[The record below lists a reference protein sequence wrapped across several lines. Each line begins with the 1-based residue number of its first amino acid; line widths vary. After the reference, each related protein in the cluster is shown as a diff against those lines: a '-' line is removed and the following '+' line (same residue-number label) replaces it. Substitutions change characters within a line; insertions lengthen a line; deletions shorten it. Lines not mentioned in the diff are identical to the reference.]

1 MIIKIIKKILPN
13 LIKKIL
19 LYLVL
24 STPSAKRKKFLQTI
38 KQEEEIKKTSKIINK
53 IYGDQEITVLNGPF
67 KGMKYVDLSIHSK
80 ILPKLVGSYEEP
92 IHKWIYEILKKKCY
106 STIINIGC
114 AEGYYAVGFSKAISK
129 PKILAFDINK
139 EALLNANK
147 LAQLNS
153 ASSVITFGEKFDAS
167 VCAQI
172 LGCDPASKIL
182 IFADIEGAELD
193 LLNTKQTPDILNCD
207 ILVELHDCFY
217 PGLTEIITNRF
228 QASHKIEIVADYP
241 WRSKDYNLMGGGGEF
256 FSEEDWRYLLNE
268 NRPKAM
274 RWMYAKLK

>member
-1 MIIKIIKKILPN
+1 MIIKIV
-13 LIKKIL
+13 KKIL
-19 LYLVL
+19 LDLVA
-24 STPSAKRKKFLQTI
+24 STPSAKKKFLQTI
-38 KQEEEIKKTSKIINK
+38 KHEEEIKKNSKIKNK

-67 KGMKYVDLSIHSK
+67 KGMKYVDLISIGSK

-147 LAQLNS
+147 LAQLNDV
-153 ASSVITFGEKFDAS
+153 SSVITFGEKFDAS

-172 LGCDPASKIL
+172 LGCDPASRIL

-193 LLNTKQTPDILNCD
+193 LLNTKQIPDILNCD

-217 PGLTEIITNRF
+217 PGLTEIIIDRF
-228 QASHKIEIVADYP
+228 QATHRIEIVVDYP
-241 WRSKDYNLMGGGGEF
+241 FRSENYNINGN
-256 FSEEDWRYLLNE
+256 FSEEDKRFLFDE
-268 NRPKAM
+268 CRSKAM
-274 RWMYAKLK
+274 RWRYAKLK